1 MLNALALKAAPLI
14 LAVEE
19 PAGGFDDGG
28 LLASGAWLIPVVPMV
43 MAFLIVFFGKRS
55 PWKGWAMA
63 AGTMLFVALYGIALF
78 VMNLDGG
85 ITYQG
90 TIDLANV
97 GTQSLGEN
105 VGDALAIEWGWMVD
119 GLSIM
124 MYFIVGVVG
133 FLVFWYA
140 RGYMEDDVRYTWFF
154 ASFTLFAGGM
164 LVLVSA
170 PNLIQLIVGWELVGV
185 ASYLLIGHYWEE
197 HENSSAAIKAFLVNK
212 VADVGLV
219 IGAIMIGTSVGS
231 FRFKDILDV
240 VAGGGGDSDLATFAF
255 WAGLAIF
262 IGAMG
267 KSAQFPLHVWLPD
280 AMAGPTPV
288 SALMHAATM
297 VTAGV
302 YLIGRLFPFYMDEV
316 FAADVRLI
324 IILVGAATLFL
335 TGLLALVQNDIKKV
349 LAYSTLSQ
357 LGYMTAAMGAGAYT
371 AGLFHLFT
379 HAFFKALLFLGAG
392 SVIHAVHSNNMSDMG
407 GLRKYMPSTFWTFII
422 GSLALAGIFPLAGFW
437 SKDEILDSIRYA
449 GSSDSGFGVLQGGE
463 WVATAVLVLAIG
475 GAFITALYMAR
486 AVYLTFFGAYK
497 GEGHPHES
505 PRTMTYPLIGLAA
518 GAVVAGFLNVPG
530 ATELFTDGVG
540 ARFFE
545 GFHELEHHADS
556 LNLGL
561 AGLGTLAAVAGIAL
575 GYRIWGPDRETQAA
589 RDTFSV
595 PVLYPLL
602 RHKYY
607 IDDLYMDGVVR
618 PLRGPVARGVNWVND
633 YVIDFVVNGAGY
645 LARRVG
651 RIVYAFDQRGIDGV
665 IHASGAAA
673 GLAGGFL
680 RLFQT
685 GRVQEYAIMIFA
697 GTVLL
702 VAGLIIF

>member
-1 MLNALALKAAPLI
+1 MLNSRWRP
-14 LAVEE
+14 E
-19 PAGGFDDGG
+19 PG
-28 LLASGAWLIPVVPMV
+28 LIPVVPIV

-55 PWKGWAMA
+55 PWKGWGMA

-90 TIDLANV
+90 EVWLADI
-97 GTQSLGEN
+97 GTTEFGTLS
-105 VGDALAIEWGWMVD
+105 IEWGWMVD

-124 MYFIVGVVG
+124 MYFVVGVVG
-133 FLVFWYA
+133 FLVFWYSKA
-140 RGYMEDDVRYTWFF
+140 YMEDDIRHTWFF

-212 VADVGLV
+212 VADIGLF
-219 IGAIMIGTSVGS
+219 IGAIILGLTVGS
-231 FRFKDILDV
+231 FRFTDILDV
-240 VAGGGGDSDLATFAF
+240 VASGGGDTPLAKFAF

-297 VTAGV
+297 VTAGI
-302 YLIGRLFPFYMDEV
+302 YLIARLFPLYMDEV
-316 FAADVRLI
+316 FAADVRVI
-324 IILVGAATLFL
+324 IIVVGAATLFL
-335 TGLLALVQNDIKKV
+335 TGLLALVQDDIKKV

-357 LGYMTAAMGAGAYT
+357 LGYMMAALGAGAYT

-437 SKDEILDSIRYA
+437 SKDEILAQFSNASSEFGA
-449 GSSDSGFGVLQGGE
+449 GQGGGD
-463 WVATAVLVLAIG
+463 VATLVLVLAIG

-497 GEGHPHES
+497 GEGQPHES
-505 PRTMTYPLIGLAA
+505 PRTMTYPLIGLAT
-518 GAVVAGFLNVPG
+518 GAVLAGFLSIPG
-530 ATELFTDGVG
+530 ATEFFTDEVG
-540 ARFFE
+540 ARFYE
-545 GFHELEHHADS
+545 GFHELEHHAES
-556 LNLGL
+556 LNLVL
-561 AGLGTLAAVAGIAL
+561 AGLGTLAAVAGIWL
-575 GYRIWGPDRETQAA
+575 GYQIWGSDRDTQAA
-589 RDTFSV
+589 RDTFTV

-607 IDDLYMDGVVR
+607 IDDLYMDGIVR
-618 PLRGPVARGVNWVND
+618 PIRGPVARGTDWVNGH
-633 YVIDFVVNGAGY
+633 VIDFAVNGVGY
-645 LARRVG
+645 LAARVG
-651 RIVYAFDQRGIDGV
+651 RVVYVFDQRGIDGA
-665 IHASGAAA
+665 INASAAA
-673 GLAGGFL
+673 TGLAGGFL

-685 GRVQEYAIMIFA
+685 GKVQQYAIMIFA
-697 GTVLL
+697 GTLLL
-702 VAGLIIF
+702 VVGLIIF

>member
-1 MLNALALKAAPLI
+1 MVAAIALEAGPLI
-14 LAVEE
+14 LAVESVTPKLSYVE
-19 PAGGFDDGG
+19 QS
-28 LLASGAWLIPVVPMV
+28 LASGAWLIPVVPIV

-55 PWKGWAMA
+55 PWKGWGMA

-90 TIDLANV
+90 EVWLADI
-97 GTQSLGEN
+97 GTTEFGTLS
-105 VGDALAIEWGWMVD
+105 IEWGWMVD

-124 MYFIVGVVG
+124 MYFVVGVVG
-133 FLVFWYA
+133 FLVFWYSKA
-140 RGYMEDDVRYTWFF
+140 YMEDDIRHTWFF

-212 VADVGLV
+212 VADIGLF
-219 IGAIMIGTSVGS
+219 IGAIILGLTVGS
-231 FRFKDILDV
+231 FRFTDILDV
-240 VAGGGGDSDLATFAF
+240 VASGGGDTPLAKFAF

-297 VTAGV
+297 VTAGI
-302 YLIGRLFPFYMDEV
+302 YLIARLFPLYMDEV
-316 FAADVRLI
+316 FAADVRVI
-324 IILVGAATLFL
+324 IIVVGAATLFL
-335 TGLLALVQNDIKKV
+335 TGLLALVQDDIKKV

-357 LGYMTAAMGAGAYT
+357 LGYMMAALGAGAYT

-437 SKDEILDSIRYA
+437 SKDEILAQFSNASSEFGA
-449 GSSDSGFGVLQGGE
+449 GQGGGD
-463 WVATAVLVLAIG
+463 VATLVLVLAIG

-497 GEGHPHES
+497 GEGQPHES
-505 PRTMTYPLIGLAA
+505 PRTMTYPLIGLAT
-518 GAVVAGFLNVPG
+518 GAVLAGFLSIPG
-530 ATELFTDGVG
+530 ATEFFTDEVG
-540 ARFFE
+540 ARFYE
-545 GFHELEHHADS
+545 GFHELEHHAES
-556 LNLGL
+556 LNLVL
-561 AGLGTLAAVAGIAL
+561 AGLGTLAAVAGIWL
-575 GYRIWGPDRETQAA
+575 GYQIWGSDRDTQAA
-589 RDTFSV
+589 RDTFTV

-607 IDDLYMDGVVR
+607 IDDLYMDGIVR
-618 PLRGPVARGVNWVND
+618 PIRGPVARGTDWVNGH
-633 YVIDFVVNGAGY
+633 VIDFAVNGVGY
-645 LARRVG
+645 LAARVG
-651 RIVYAFDQRGIDGV
+651 RVVYVFDQRGIDGA
-665 IHASGAAA
+665 INASAAA
-673 GLAGGFL
+673 TGLAGGFL

-685 GRVQEYAIMIFA
+685 GKVQQYAIMIFA
-697 GTVLL
+697 GTLLL
-702 VAGLIIF
+702 VVGLIIF